1 MTKFEIL
8 DKCIAF
14 SVKINKLRK
23 YLREEQHEYNNSDQ
37 IQRSGTSIGANY
49 SEACDAESKAGFIHK
64 LSIAQKEANETIYW
78 LKVLYGSELI
88 TQTQYDEL
96 LNDARELYRIIAA
109 SLKTLKMGN
118 DKCQMTNARPIHLIM
133 PMAVERIKSSM
144 KHPPQIIELPKF
156 LDERGNLS
164 FFENAK

>member
-1 MTKFEIL
+1 MSKEEFI

-49 SEACDAESKAGFIHK
+49 SEACDAVSKADFVNK
-64 LSIAQKEANETIYW
+64 LSIAEKEANETIYW

-88 TQTQYDEL
+88 SKNQYEEL
-96 LNDARELYRIIAA
+96 LADVRELYKILAA
-109 SLKTLKMGN
+109 SLKTLKN
-118 DKCQMTNARPIHLIM
+118 DK
-133 PMAVERIKSSM
+133 
-144 KHPPQIIELPKF
+144 
-156 LDERGNLS
+156 
-164 FFENAK
+164 

>member
-1 MTKFEIL
+1 MTKAEII
-8 DKCIAF
+8 DKCIDF
-14 SVKINKLRK
+14 SIKINNLRK

-49 SEACDAESKAGFIHK
+49 SEACDAESKADFIHK
-64 LSIAQKEANETIYW
+64 LGIAQKEANETIYW

-88 TQTQYDEL
+88 TQTQYDDL

-118 DKCQMTNARPIHLIM
+118 HKKPITKL
-133 PMAVERIKSSM
+133 KSPIFVFRL
-144 KHPPQIIELPKF
+144 KI
-156 LDERGNLS
+156 
-164 FFENAK
+164 

>member
-1 MTKFEIL
+1 MTNDQLKEIMMKDEFL

-49 SEACDAESKAGFIHK
+49 SEACDAESKADFIHK
-64 LSIAQKEANETIYW
+64 LGIAQKEANETIYW

-88 TQTQYDEL
+88 TKTQYDEL

-118 DKCQMTNARPIHLIM
+118 DK
-133 PMAVERIKSSM
+133 
-144 KHPPQIIELPKF
+144 
-156 LDERGNLS
+156 
-164 FFENAK
+164 